1 MKRSVVGAIQVFVT
15 LAFACIASSAHASS
29 AQQVQI
35 IGIDSPNQFGH
46 VYVTISAPSNC
57 PSNPQPYFIIRG
69 WGDQTEP
76 GLTNRKAMLQ
86 LAMLAFSLGKKVT
99 VNGGECYLD
108 KYLFADQV
116 IILE

>member
-1 MKRSVVGAIQVFVT
+1 MKKSAIGKG
-15 LAFACIASSAHASS
+15 LAFATLALSCIASPAYASS

-35 IGIDSPNQFGH
+35 VSIGSPNQFGH

-57 PSNPQPYFIIRG
+57 PNNPQPYFIIRG

-86 LAMLAFSLGKKVT
+86 LAVIAFSLGKKVN
-99 VNGGECYLD
+99 VNGAECYLD
-108 KYLFADQV
+108 RYLFADEVFVLQ
-116 IILE
+116 